1 MQESHEP
8 QVDPETSHE
17 IDVWKSGQYPAEEQ
31 PFYSVAGRF
40 YELLAGSSGRL
51 DTAELQQEFLD
62 IGNDALTDGIGQV
75 EVMQL
80 LNLAEVRLLLEKQ
93 KQHSN

>member
-1 MQESHEP
+1 MEEYP
-8 QVDPETSHE
+8 KLQVDPETSHE

-31 PFYSVAGRF
+31 PFYRVADRF
-40 YELLAGSSGRL
+40 YGLLAGSSGRL
-51 DTAELQQEFLD
+51 DTAELQQEFLG
-62 IGNDALTDGIGQV
+62 IGNDALRDGIGRA

-80 LNLAEVRLLLEKQ
+80 FNLAEMRLLLEKQ